1 MSKTNTKTAS
11 KKATKT
17 AKTTK
22 KVATKETKINEA
34 RTYLT
39 NNGITIAEDG
49 TVVVDQSVQDFRS
62 AVLVVSLA
70 INLIIFVTW
79 IILQITT
86 QYDGALLQA
95 FLNR

>member
-1 MSKTNTKTAS
+1 MSKTNIKNTKTTEA
-11 KKATKT
+11 
-17 AKTTK
+17 TK
-22 KVATKETKINEA
+22 KVATQETKIKNA
-34 RTYLT
+34 KTYLT

-70 INLIIFVTW
+70 INLIIFTTW

-86 QYDGALLQA
+86 QYDSGLLQA

>member
-1 MSKTNTKTAS
+1 MSKTNIKNTKTTEA
-11 KKATKT
+11 
-17 AKTTK
+17 TK
-22 KVATKETKINEA
+22 KVATQETKIKNA
-34 RTYLT
+34 KTYLT

-70 INLIIFVTW
+70 INLIIFTTW

-86 QYDGALLQA
+86 QYDSALLQA
-95 FLNR
+95 LLNR

>member
-1 MSKTNTKTAS
+1 MSKTNIKNTKTTEA
-11 KKATKT
+11 
-17 AKTTK
+17 TK
-22 KVATKETKINEA
+22 KVATQETKIKNA
-34 RTYLT
+34 KTYLT

-70 INLIIFVTW
+70 INLIIFTTW
-79 IILQITT
+79 IILRITT
-86 QYDGALLQA
+86 QYDSALLQA

>member
-1 MSKTNTKTAS
+1 MSKTNIKNTKT
-11 KKATKT
+11 TEP
-17 AKTTK
+17 TK
-22 KVATKETKINEA
+22 KVATQETKIKNA
-34 RTYLT
+34 KTYLT

-70 INLIIFVTW
+70 INLIIFTTW

-86 QYDGALLQA
+86 QYDSALLQA

>member
-1 MSKTNTKTAS
+1 MSKTNIKNTKTTEA
-11 KKATKT
+11 
-17 AKTTK
+17 TK
-22 KVATKETKINEA
+22 KVATQETKIKNA
-34 RTYLT
+34 KTYLT

-70 INLIIFVTW
+70 INLIIFMTW

-86 QYDGALLQA
+86 QYDSALLQA